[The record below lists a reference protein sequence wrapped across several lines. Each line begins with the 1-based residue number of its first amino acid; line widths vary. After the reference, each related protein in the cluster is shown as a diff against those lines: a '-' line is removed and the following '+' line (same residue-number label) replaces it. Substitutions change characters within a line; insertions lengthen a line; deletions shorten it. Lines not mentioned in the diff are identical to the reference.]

1 MNWILDS
8 VVTITKYN
16 IITIYHAISYLVI
29 STDYDINNTNN
40 ETYFTELRIVS
51 EECFEI
57 KFQEGFVLKYLIFW
71 SLQSPIGF
79 IIYQTNHIM
88 EIVNEWF
95 PAGNILKV
103 CTPFWKES
111 TYEK

>member
-8 VVTITKYN
+8 VVTITKYK
-16 IITIYHAISYLVI
+16 IITIYHAVSYLTV
-29 STDYDINNTNN
+29 STDYDLNTTNN
-40 ETYFTELRIVS
+40 MTLFPELRRVS
-51 EECFEI
+51 EEYFEI

-71 SLQSPIGF
+71 ILQSPIGF

-95 PAGNILKV
+95 QTGNILKV
-103 CTPFWKES
+103 YTPFWKYS